1 MTARQLRRAK
11 EHKERK
17 LARKAAL
24 AADATTSAAEQN
36 PSPASSN
43 SQARLE
49 ANRANAQ
56 LSTGPTTEEGKAIA
70 ALNSLR
76 HGFNGVFCVLPS
88 ESSKAFVRLVDNL
101 FKEHQPATSTEQLL
115 VTDMARHYWLTQR
128 AIRLQE
134 EALAN
139 HLDDGILAKQLAL
152 YMRYQT
158 TNQRAFHR
166 CLQDFLKLRK
176 QRLTSSPGFI
186 SQKPGHERTE
196 PESPEE
202 QPVNHQRNEIEPIGF
217 VSQNQPDHVVKDDCS
232 RLHDSLLTLNPNS
245 KETGSPSQI

>member
-24 AADATTSAAEQN
+24 AADAATSAAVQN
-36 PSPASSN
+36 PPPVSPS

-49 ANRANAQ
+49 ANRANAR

-88 ESSKAFVRLVDNL
+88 ESSKAFIRLADDLV
-101 FKEHQPATSTEQLL
+101 KEHQPATPTERLL
-115 VTDMARHYWLTQR
+115 VMDMARHYWLTQR

-134 EALAN
+134 EAFAGN
-139 HLDDGILAKQLAL
+139 LDDDALARQLAL

-176 QRLTSSPGFI
+176 QRPADTRRFE
-186 SQKPGHERTE
+186 SQKPEQE
-196 PESPEE
+196 KSALESPEE
-202 QPVNHQRNEIEPIGF
+202 QPVNHQRNEIESIGF
-217 VSQNQPDHVVKDDCS
+217 VSQNQPHHVVKDDCS
-232 RLHDSLLTLNPNS
+232 RLHDSLLTLNPKS